1 MPGFNRLAL
10 ATLVGRT
17 GQQAA
22 SIALVL
28 FVLSRYHSPGL
39 AGFTLAAW
47 SIPGLLLSPMAGALL
62 DRYGRGRLIALD
74 FGVAVASLVS
84 IGTLSLA
91 GLLTPWLL
99 VLIAGAGSLTA
110 MLSNSGLRT
119 YYATLVPPR
128 LWPRANAIDSNGW
141 TVETLVGPPAAGA
154 LVGAVGGGWTLVAIG
169 GVLTIAAAAVY
180 GLPENRDADTPTRG
194 LVREAILGL
203 RYFGR
208 HRTLRGLAIT
218 MTAANIGFGI
228 VLIAVPVLL
237 LGQLHQ
243 GPQTVG
249 GTFAITGA
257 VGVVSALLAGRLRM
271 EGRERAWMA
280 LAIALEAFG
289 IALLI
294 VAHTVWVVLAA
305 AAVIGLANG
314 PFDVS
319 LFTLRQR
326 RTDPAH
332 YGRAFA
338 ISMALNFVGEPIG
351 SAVGG
356 PLVGRSLVLAVLTA
370 AGSSLTGAG
379 LALLVI
385 PSDDAFSREQA
396 GPFGTP
402 TGQA

>member
-1 MPGFNRLAL
+1 
-10 ATLVGRT
+10 
-17 GQQAA
+17 
-22 SIALVL
+22 
-28 FVLSRYHSPGL
+28 
-39 AGFTLAAW
+39 
-47 SIPGLLLSPMAGALL
+47 
-62 DRYGRGRLIALD
+62 
-74 FGVAVASLVS
+74 
-84 IGTLSLA
+84 
-91 GLLTPWLL
+91 
-99 VLIAGAGSLTA
+99 

-141 TVETLVGPPAAGA
+141 TVATLVGPPAAGA

-208 HRTLRGLAIT
+208 HRTLRSLAIT

-280 LAIALEAFG
+280 IAIALEAFG

-294 VAHTVWVVLAA
+294 VAHAVWVVLAA

-385 PSDDAFSREQA
+385 PRNDAFSREQA

>member
-84 IGTLSLA
+84 IGALSLA

-119 YYATLVPPR
+119 YYATLVPRR

-141 TVETLVGPPAAGA
+141 TAATLVGPPAAGG
-154 LVGAVGGGWTLVAIG
+154 LVGAVGGEWTLVAIG
-169 GVLTIAAAAVY
+169 AVLTIAAAAVY
-180 GLPENRDADTPTRG
+180 GLPGSRDADTPARG

-203 RYFGR
+203 RYFGQ

-218 MTAANIGFGI
+218 MTAANLGFGI

-249 GTFAITGA
+249 GTFAVTGA
-257 VGVVSALLAGRLRM
+257 VGVVSALLVGRLRM

-280 LAIALEAFG
+280 LAITLEAFG

-294 VAHTVWVVLAA
+294 VAHAVWVVLAA
-305 AAVIGLANG
+305 AAVVGLANG

-326 RTDPAH
+326 RTDPAQ

-356 PLVGRSLVLAVLTA
+356 PLVGQSLALAILTA
-370 AGSSLTGAG
+370 AGSSLAGAA

-385 PSDDAFSREQA
+385 PSDDALSQE
-396 GPFGTP
+396 
-402 TGQA
+402 